1 MTIDADNIV
10 KPTWCPGCGN
20 FGILH
25 AVNQA
30 ITELDIPP
38 HNVLM
43 VSGIGQ
49 SGKLPHY
56 TNCNTLNML
65 HGRTL
70 PAASAAKTANP
81 ELTVIAVGGDGDGYA
96 EGGNHFIHTLR
107 RNHDITYLVH
117 NNQVYGLTKGQAS
130 PTSEKGFV
138 TKTSLE
144 GAWSPMNPIAMAIA
158 GGASFIARGFAGDVD
173 HLAGIIKAGIE
184 HKGFALVDILQPCVS
199 FNHLN
204 TYAWYRERVYKIE
217 ESNYDSSDK
226 VAAFQKAQE
235 WGEKIPIGIIYR
247 TKLPTFEGQ
256 LSVLNK
262 GPLAKQ
268 EINPGRVKTLLDE
281 FM

>member
-1 MTIDADNIV
+1 
-10 KPTWCPGCGN
+10 
-20 FGILH
+20 
-25 AVNQA
+25 
-30 ITELDIPP
+30 
-38 HNVLM
+38 
-43 VSGIGQ
+43 
-49 SGKLPHY
+49 
-56 TNCNTLNML
+56 ML

-144 GAWSPMNPIAMAIA
+144 GAWSPMNPIIMAVA
-158 GGASFIARGFAGDVD
+158 GGASFVARGFAGDAD

-184 HKGFALVDILQPCVS
+184 HKGLALIDILQPCVS

-204 TYAWYRERVYKIE
+204 TYAWYRERVYNIGE
-217 ESNYDSSDK
+217 TNYDPSDK
-226 VAAFQKAQE
+226 VDAFQKAQE

-247 TKLPTFEGQ
+247 KEVLTFEEQ
-256 LSVLNK
+256 FSVLNN

-268 EINPGRVKTLLDE
+268 DIKPMRVKTLLDE